1 MSEQLVIKRLK
12 VSRESRGDRR
22 EDPLNWVP
30 CATFEDIKYIGLKKI
45 YEQSRHKEQD
55 DRIFIWLAKNK
66 EYV

>member
-1 MSEQLVIKRLK
+1 M
-12 VSRESRGDRR
+12 
-22 EDPLNWVP
+22 P

-45 YEQSRHKEQD
+45 YERSRHKEQD